1 MNICDI
7 IITRKPKWRGIFIVH
22 NLMDGSLWSTAM
34 IFLRHVELVFNC
46 FFYKKKKRD
55 NRIEKQGTE
64 VKNMDKIDSVFQFYL
79 KSTFEPPIFFIY

>member
-1 MNICDI
+1 LSICDT

-46 FFYKKKKRD
+46 IFLKKKRD
-55 NRIEKQGTE
+55 NKIEKQGTE
-64 VKNMDKIDSVFQFYL
+64 VKNMNKIDSVFQFYL
-79 KSTFEPPIFFIY
+79 KSTFESPIFFIY

>member
-46 FFYKKKKRD
+46 FFYIYIKKEI
-55 NRIEKQGTE
+55 IEL
-64 VKNMDKIDSVFQFYL
+64 KNKGL
-79 KSTFEPPIFFIY
+79 K

>member
-1 MNICDI
+1 
-7 IITRKPKWRGIFIVH
+7 
-22 NLMDGSLWSTAM
+22 MDGSLWSTAM

-55 NRIEKQGTE
+55 NRIEKQGIE